1 MLPQMRAGKLRAL
14 AITSA
19 RRLPAMPELPTVSES
34 GLPGYEA
41 ASWYGMLAP
50 AGTQRAIINKL
61 NREVVRIMQ
70 LADVRER
77 LIADGADPVG
87 SSPEE
92 FAAHI
97 KRELARWAK
106 VVKDAH
112 IRVQ

>member
-1 MLPQMRAGKLRAL
+1 
-14 AITSA
+14 
-19 RRLPAMPELPTVSES
+19 V
-34 GLPGYEA
+34 
-41 ASWYGMLAP
+41 LAP
-50 AGTQRAIINKL
+50 AGTQRAIIDKL

-87 SSPEE
+87 NSPEE

-97 KRELARWAK
+97 KRELVRWAK